1 MTVPTPVARTWMS
14 RHTAGRVMIAV
25 AVFGVVV
32 ALVGTVVAWQFV
44 GQLSRSADRSL
55 VIGEDALVTLDAT
68 LDVAEDVLGSVDEGL
83 GGVVST
89 LTVVG
94 DVVDDTSAVSTA
106 TVELAGEI
114 APSIDRIDDAL
125 ASLQSVTST
134 IDTVLR
140 QLSQVPFGPSY
151 DPETSFDQAIADV
164 RADLTPIGDSL
175 RDAADELGTFSD
187 GSGELTAELS
197 ALAADVEEVRRSLA
211 GSESLLESYR
221 TTSSEALLLAQ
232 ETRSDLDADLGRT
245 RLLIVLLG
253 LALAAGQIVPAWIG
267 RELTLAPLPG
277 TTTTTVTTET
287 TELSA

>member
-1 MTVPTPVARTWMS
+1 MM
-14 RHTAGRVMIAV
+14 AV
-25 AVFGVVV
+25 AAFGVVV

-44 GQLSRSADRSL
+44 GQLSSSADRSL

-94 DVVDDTSAVSTA
+94 EVVEDTASVSTA

-114 APSIDRIDDAL
+114 APSIDRIDEAL
-125 ASLQSVTST
+125 ESLQSVTGT

-164 RADLTPIGDSL
+164 RADLTPIGESL
-175 RDAADELGTFSD
+175 RNAADELGTFSE
-187 GSGELTAELS
+187 GSGDLTAELS
-197 ALAADVEEVRRSLA
+197 ELAADVEEVRRSLA
-211 GSESLLESYR
+211 GSEALLESYR
-221 TTSSEALLLAQ
+221 TASSEALLLAQ
-232 ETRSDLDADLGRT
+232 ETRGDLDADLGRT

-253 LALAAGQIVPAWIG
+253 IALAAGQIVPAWIG
-267 RELTLAPLPG
+267 RELT
-277 TTTTTVTTET
+277 VTTET